1 MSMGCSFKAPNDGRL
16 WNLLQDVIQR
26 KQKLKINKVASCLF
40 PKLKFL
46 NKLVAHTCLI
56 NKDMC
61 L

>member
-1 MSMGCSFKAPNDGRL
+1 MESP
-16 WNLLQDVIQR
+16 QDVIKG
-26 KQKLKINKVASCLF
+26 KQELKINKTVSCLF

-46 NKLVAHTCLI
+46 NKPVAHTCLI